1 MNDLQST
8 LFWLRL
14 IQVVVA
20 IPLLAI
26 AGQGA
31 TSVLTRMMGQPP
43 DKNIFYRLFVLVASP
58 VVKPCRWITPRVIAD
73 RHMPMVAFS
82 LLLIAYVWIMFEIAS
97 TCIRHGLAVAQCL
110 QSH

>member
-31 TSVLTRMMGQPP
+31 TSVLSRMMGQPP
-43 DKNIFYRLFVLVASP
+43 DKNVFYRLFVLVASP
-58 VVKPCRWITPRVIAD
+58 VVKPCRWITPKVIA
-73 RHMPMVAFS
+73 
-82 LLLIAYVWIMFEIAS
+82 MFEIAA